1 MNYKSI
7 FYILGWILRVE
18 GFFMFLPMIVA
29 LIYGEDTW
37 TVYLICAALT
47 FAAGLALSWKRSGNF
62 RLFAREGYVAVALGW
77 VLMSLIGAV
86 PLWAAGDIPHFVDAL
101 FEIIS
106 GFTTTGSSILVDVE
120 AISRGGMFWRCF
132 SHWIGGMGVLV
143 FLLQII
149 PLSSGQTMYLMRAES
164 PGPSVSRLVPKVQST
179 AKILYKLYLAMTL
192 LQIVLLLLGHM
203 PLFDALTI
211 TFGSA
216 GTGGFGIKN
225 DSMASYSV
233 YCQVVVTVFM
243 ILFGVN
249 FSFYFLLLVR
259 RSLQCFKME
268 EVRWY
273 FGIIT
278 AAILLIAWDL
288 RDIYSNVFTAIQQ
301 AAFQVGS
308 IITTTGYA
316 TTDFNV
322 WPAFSKTILVM
333 LMFAGSCA
341 GSTGGGM
348 KVSRLVILLKTI
360 RRELHLYLHPQGV
373 RAIKMDGK
381 PVEQEVLR
389 STNVFVITYIILF
402 AFSVLLLSFDEYDL
416 VTNFTAV
423 AATFNNIGPGLEL
436 VGPAA
441 NFAFLS
447 NPSKLVLIFDM
458 LAGRLELFPL
468 LLLFVPET
476 WRKF

>member
-18 GFFMFLPMIVA
+18 GLFLFLPMIVA

-164 PGPSVSRLVPKVQST
+164 PGPSVSKLVPKVRET
-179 AKILYKLYLAMTL
+179 AFVLYGIYLAMSVLEIFFL
-192 LQIVLLLLGHM
+192 LIGGM
-203 PLFDALTI
+203 PLFDTLCT

-216 GTGGFGIKN
+216 GTGGFAIWG
-225 DSMASYSV
+225 DSMARYSP
-233 YCQVVVTVFM
+233 YLQIVVTVFM
-243 ILFGVN
+243 FLFGVN
-249 FSFYFLLLVR
+249 FSFYYLLLTKRVKEAF
-259 RSLQCFKME
+259 QIE
-268 EVRWY
+268 EVRAY
-273 FGIIT
+273 FGIFSAST
-278 AAILLIAWDL
+278 VLIAFNILSQVGNLADSF
-288 RDIYSNVFTAIQQ
+288 RH
-301 AAFQVGS
+301 AAFQVS
-308 IITTTGYA
+308 SVMTTTGFA
-316 TTDFNV
+316 TTDFNL
-322 WPAFSKTILVM
+322 WPEFSRTLLVL
-333 LMFAGSCA
+333 LMFIGACA
-341 GSTGGGM
+341 GSTGGGI
-348 KVSRLVILLKTI
+348 KVSRILMYLKTIKKELAFLVHPRSVKIVMMDGKKLEHTVVRAANIFLITYLVILAFSILI
-360 RRELHLYLHPQGV
+360 VSL
-373 RAIKMDGK
+373 DGSDFTTT
-381 PVEQEVLR
+381 V
-389 STNVFVITYIILF
+389 TAVITTL
-402 AFSVLLLSFDEYDL
+402 
-416 VTNFTAV
+416 
-423 AATFNNIGPGLEL
+423 NNVGPGLSL
-436 VGPAA
+436 VGPMG
-441 NFAFLS
+441 NFAFFSDLS
-447 NPSKLVLIFDM
+447 KFVLMFDM
-458 LAGRLELFPL
+458 LAGRLEIFPL
-468 LLLFVPET
+468 LLLFVPYT
-476 WRKF
+476 WKK